1 MKFILFS
8 VIGAAVA
15 VLVVALV
22 IRAVKELFS
31 K

>member
-22 IRAVKELFS
+22 IRAVKELLS